1 MATGSVLAYN
11 KTMSQSSDT
20 RKALNQLPV
29 AAHHGAPLRSAR
41 YRPHRQVT
49 KLMSIAERFV
59 TRYSTTMGGVMPGKK
74 TFALALTLA
83 LAVPVSAKL
92 DTDKVYQPVSP
103 TVEQARAN
111 ILIAR
116 QLQFTHFRDL
126 SINDSLS
133 GDVFD
138 AYLDYLDG
146 QRVYLTQKDIDK
158 FSAIRL
164 GLGSALKTGQ
174 LQPGFDIYNL
184 VQQRIIERLEFA
196 LDLIDNGIDKLDFSA
211 DERILLDRSDA
222 DWAADREALDDLWV
236 KRIKN
241 AVLAQRLNDSDD
253 ESIKEALHRRY
264 EGQLKRAYQARS
276 EDAFQA
282 YMNAFAGMWDPH
294 TSYFSPRTSENF
306 NINMS
311 LSLEGIGAVLQS
323 DNEYTKVVRLVPG
336 GPASKQGQLEPA
348 DRIVSV
354 KQDDEEKPVNVIGW
368 RLDEVVDLIRGPR
381 ESTVTLEVIPA
392 DAPDETVTETIAI
405 ERDKVKLEEQSASKE
420 VIEFERGGTTYS
432 IGVINIPTFY
442 ADFKAM
448 QDGDPNYKS
457 TTRDVRK
464 LIDELKADGVDGVVM
479 DLRNNGGGALHEA
492 NDLVGLF
499 IEEGPTVQIRN
510 SNNDVQV
517 LNDEDPS
524 VAYDGPLVV
533 LVNRMSA
540 SASEIFAGAIQ
551 DYGRGLV
558 VGSQTFGKGTVQAV
572 RPLNHGQLKITQSKF
587 YRVSGGSTQHKG
599 VIPDIEIPSRVD
611 KTRIGE
617 DALDHALPWDQIEA
631 VPHAR
636 YFDFSGIID
645 ELRKRHDTRFEEN
658 PEFSL
663 LQQEIEFLKQQR
675 EQEYVSLNL
684 EKRKAYQ
691 SQIEN
696 TRLTI
701 ANARR
706 AIHGEE
712 AFESLDA
719 LDDWQDE
726 QAAEPD
732 RADDE
737 LDFIIREGGNIMADM
752 LELDQR
758 MASIL
763 APKQITAQAGTLSSK
778 SGQ

>member
-1 MATGSVLAYN
+1 MT
-11 KTMSQSSDT
+11 
-20 RKALNQLPV
+20 
-29 AAHHGAPLRSAR
+29 
-41 YRPHRQVT
+41 
-49 KLMSIAERFV
+49 IAEKAV
-59 TRYSTTMGGVMPGKK
+59 TRNHRSSLLKVAGLSAALG
-74 TFALALTLA
+74 LALL
-83 LAVPVSAKL
+83 VPGLSGLHAKIEEPAS
-92 DTDKVYQPVSP
+92 YQPVSP
-103 TVEQARAN
+103 TIDQARAN

-126 SINDSLS
+126 GISDELS

-138 AYLDYLDG
+138 AYLNYLDS
-146 QRVYLTQKDIDK
+146 QRVYLTQQDIDALSQVK
-158 FSAIRL
+158 GR
-164 GLGSALKTGQ
+164 LGSALKTGQ

-184 VQQRIIERLEFA
+184 VQQRMIERLKFA
-196 LDLIDNGIDKLDFSA
+196 KEVISAGVSELDFSTN
-211 DERILLDRSDA
+211 EKIRVDRSEA
-222 DWAADREALDDLWV
+222 PWEANKAALDKLWI

-241 AVLAQRLNDSDD
+241 AVLAQRLNGADD
-253 ESIKEALHRRY
+253 EAIEETLLRRY

-282 YMNAFAGMWDPH
+282 YMNAFTGMWDPH

-336 GPASKQGQLEPA
+336 GPASKQGQLQPA

-354 KQDDEEKPVNVIGW
+354 AQEDEKPVNVIGW

-381 ESTVTLEVIPA
+381 NSVVTLEVIPA
-392 DAPDETVTETIAI
+392 NASDETITRSIAI
-405 ERDKVKLEEQSASKE
+405 NRDEVKLEEQSASKD
-420 VIEFERGGTTYS
+420 IIQLERSGATYN
-432 IGVINIPTFY
+432 IGVITIPTFY
-442 ADFKAM
+442 ADFQAM
-448 QDGDPNYKS
+448 QAGDPNYKS

-464 LIDELKADGVDGVVM
+464 LIDDLKQDGVDGIVM

-499 IEEGPTVQIRN
+499 IDKGPTVQIRN
-510 SNNDVQV
+510 ANNDVQV
-517 LNDEDPS
+517 LDDRDPTVS
-524 VAYDGPLVV
+524 YDGPLVV

-599 VIPDIEIPSRVD
+599 VIPDIEIPSRID
-611 KTRIGE
+611 KSRIGE

-631 VPHAR
+631 VPHTR
-636 YFDFSGIID
+636 YFDFSGVID
-645 ELRKRHDTRFEEN
+645 ELRTRHDDRFNTN

-663 LQQEIEFLKQQR
+663 LQKEIDFLNQQR
-675 EQEYVSLNL
+675 QIDYVSLNL
-684 EKRKAYQ
+684 DERTAHHN
-691 SQIEN
+691 QIES

-706 AIHGEE
+706 ELRGE
-712 AFESLDA
+712 APFETLED
-719 LDDWQDE
+719 LEDWQDA
-726 QAAEPD
+726 QVADPD
-732 RADDE
+732 NGDDE
-737 LDFIIREGGNIMADM
+737 LDFVIREGGHIMADL

-763 APKQITAQAGTLSSK
+763 TPTQFAVKTEVP
-778 SGQ
+778 

>member
-1 MATGSVLAYN
+1 MT
-11 KTMSQSSDT
+11 
-20 RKALNQLPV
+20 
-29 AAHHGAPLRSAR
+29 
-41 YRPHRQVT
+41 
-49 KLMSIAERFV
+49 IAERIMARRSSAGSVRF
-59 TRYSTTMGGVMPGKK
+59 GVCKAM
-74 TFALALTLA
+74 TVALLLSAPLGLHANVETPD
-83 LAVPVSAKL
+83 VYEPVA
-92 DTDKVYQPVSP
+92 P
-103 TVEQARAN
+103 TIDQARAN

-126 SINDSLS
+126 GISDELS

-146 QRVYLTQKDIDK
+146 QRIYLSQDDIAKFDKIRTQ
-158 FSAIRL
+158 
-164 GLGSALKTGQ
+164 LGSALKTGQ

-184 VQQRIIERLEFA
+184 VQQRIIERLQFA
-196 LDLIDNGIDKLDFSA
+196 LETIDKGIDTLDFSA
-211 DERILLDRSDA
+211 NESILVDRSKA
-222 DWAADREALDDLWV
+222 DWESNAKALDDLWV

-241 AVLAQRLNDSDD
+241 AVLAQRLNGAED
-253 ESIKEALHRRY
+253 EAIVETLRRRY

-282 YMNAFAGMWDPH
+282 YMNAFTGMWDPH

-354 KQDDEEKPVNVIGW
+354 SQEDEKPVNVIGW

-381 ESTVTLEVIPA
+381 NSTVTLEVIPA
-392 DAPDETVTETIAI
+392 NASDETITETIAI
-405 ERDKVKLEEQSASKE
+405 KRDEVKLEEQSASKDT
-420 VIEFERGGTTYS
+420 IRLERGGKEYT
-432 IGVINIPTFY
+432 IGVITIPTFY
-442 ADFKAM
+442 ADFQAM
-448 QDGDPNYKS
+448 QAGDPNYKS
-457 TTRDVRK
+457 TTRDVRN
-464 LIDELKADGVDGVVM
+464 LITELEADGVDGLVM

-499 IEEGPTVQIRN
+499 IDKGPTVQIRN
-510 SNNDVQV
+510 ANNDVQV

-533 LVNRMSA
+533 LTNRMSA

-599 VIPDIEIPSRVD
+599 VIPDIEIPSRID

-631 VPHAR
+631 VPHTR

-645 ELRKRHDTRFEEN
+645 ELRKRHEERFSTN

-663 LQQEIEFLKQQR
+663 LQQEIDFLTKQR
-675 EQEYVSLNL
+675 ATDSVSLNL
-684 EKRKAYQ
+684 EERRAEHE
-691 SQIEN
+691 QIER

-706 AIHGEE
+706 ELKGQTP
-712 AFESLDA
+712 FESLED
-719 LDDWQDE
+719 LEDWQDQ
-726 QAAEPD
+726 QAADLNSTDE
-732 RADDE
+732 E
-737 LDFIIREGGNIMADM
+737 LDFVIREGGHIMADM
-752 LELDQR
+752 LDLDNR

-763 APKQITAQAGTLSSK
+763 DPQQFAAQSPAAAVTR
-778 SGQ
+778 

>member
-1 MATGSVLAYN
+1 
-11 KTMSQSSDT
+11 
-20 RKALNQLPV
+20 
-29 AAHHGAPLRSAR
+29 
-41 YRPHRQVT
+41 
-49 KLMSIAERFV
+49 MSIAERFV

-146 QRVYLTQKDIDK
+146 QRVYLTQKDIDTL
-158 FSAIRL
+158 SAIRI

-253 ESIKEALHRRY
+253 ESIKEALQRRY

-420 VIEFERGGTTYS
+420 VIEFERGNTTYS

-464 LIDELKADGVDGVVM
+464 LIDELKADGVNGVVM

-636 YFDFSGIID
+636 YFDFSGVID

-663 LQQEIEFLKQQR
+663 LQKEIEFLKQQR

-684 EKRKAYQ
+684 EKRKEYQ
-691 SQIEN
+691 SQIES

-732 RADDE
+732 SADDE

-763 APKQITAQAGTLSSK
+763 APKQITAQADTLSGK

>member
-1 MATGSVLAYN
+1 MARRSSAGSV
-11 KTMSQSSDT
+11 
-20 RKALNQLPV
+20 RFGVCKAMTVALLLSAPLGLHANVETPDVYEPV
-29 AAHHGAPLRSAR
+29 A
-41 YRPHRQVT
+41 
-49 KLMSIAERFV
+49 
-59 TRYSTTMGGVMPGKK
+59 
-74 TFALALTLA
+74 
-83 LAVPVSAKL
+83 
-92 DTDKVYQPVSP
+92 P
-103 TVEQARAN
+103 TIDQARAN

-126 SINDSLS
+126 GISDELS

-146 QRVYLTQKDIDK
+146 QRIYLSQDDIAKFDKIRTQ
-158 FSAIRL
+158 
-164 GLGSALKTGQ
+164 LGSALKTGQ

-184 VQQRIIERLEFA
+184 VQQRIIERLQFA
-196 LDLIDNGIDKLDFSA
+196 LETIDKGIDTLDFSA
-211 DERILLDRSDA
+211 NESILVDRSKA
-222 DWAADREALDDLWV
+222 DWESNAEALDDLWV

-241 AVLAQRLNDSDD
+241 AVLAQRLNGAED
-253 ESIKEALHRRY
+253 EAIVETLRRRY

-282 YMNAFAGMWDPH
+282 YMNAFTGIWDPH

-354 KQDDEEKPVNVIGW
+354 SQEDEKPVNVIGW

-381 ESTVTLEVIPA
+381 NSTVTLEVIPA
-392 DAPDETVTETIAI
+392 NASDETITETIAI
-405 ERDKVKLEEQSASKE
+405 KRDEVKLEEQSASKDT
-420 VIEFERGGTTYS
+420 IRLERGGKEYT
-432 IGVINIPTFY
+432 IGVITIPTFY
-442 ADFKAM
+442 ADFQAM
-448 QDGDPNYKS
+448 QAGDPNYKS
-457 TTRDVRK
+457 TTRDVRN
-464 LIDELKADGVDGVVM
+464 LITELEADGVDGLVM

-499 IEEGPTVQIRN
+499 IDKGPTVQIRN
-510 SNNDVQV
+510 ANNDVQV

-524 VAYDGPLVV
+524 VAYNGPLVV
-533 LVNRMSA
+533 LTNRMSA

-599 VIPDIEIPSRVD
+599 VIPDIEIPSRID

-631 VPHAR
+631 VPHTR

-645 ELRKRHDTRFEEN
+645 ELRKRHEERFSTN

-663 LQQEIEFLKQQR
+663 LQQEIDFLTKQR
-675 EQEYVSLNL
+675 ATDSVSLNL
-684 EKRKAYQ
+684 EERRAEHE
-691 SQIEN
+691 QIER

-706 AIHGEE
+706 ELKGQTP
-712 AFESLDA
+712 FESLED
-719 LDDWQDE
+719 LEDWQDQ
-726 QAAEPD
+726 QAADLNSTDE
-732 RADDE
+732 E
-737 LDFIIREGGNIMADM
+737 LDFVIREGGHIMADM
-752 LELDQR
+752 LDLDNR

-763 APKQITAQAGTLSSK
+763 DPQQFAAQSPAAAVTR
-778 SGQ
+778 

>member
-1 MATGSVLAYN
+1 MARRSSAGSV
-11 KTMSQSSDT
+11 
-20 RKALNQLPV
+20 RFGVCKAMTVALLLSAPLGLHANVETPDVYEPV
-29 AAHHGAPLRSAR
+29 A
-41 YRPHRQVT
+41 
-49 KLMSIAERFV
+49 
-59 TRYSTTMGGVMPGKK
+59 
-74 TFALALTLA
+74 
-83 LAVPVSAKL
+83 
-92 DTDKVYQPVSP
+92 P
-103 TVEQARAN
+103 TIDQARAN

-126 SINDSLS
+126 GISDELS

-146 QRVYLTQKDIDK
+146 QRIYLSQDDIAKFDKIRTQ
-158 FSAIRL
+158 
-164 GLGSALKTGQ
+164 LGSALKTGQ

-184 VQQRIIERLEFA
+184 VQQRIIERLQFA
-196 LDLIDNGIDKLDFSA
+196 LETIDKGIDTLDFSA
-211 DERILLDRSDA
+211 NESILVDRSKA
-222 DWAADREALDDLWV
+222 DWESNAEALDDLWV

-241 AVLAQRLNDSDD
+241 AVLAQRLNGAED
-253 ESIKEALHRRY
+253 EAIVETLRRRY

-282 YMNAFAGMWDPH
+282 YMNAFTGMWDPH

-354 KQDDEEKPVNVIGW
+354 AQEDEKPVNVIGW

-381 ESTVTLEVIPA
+381 NSTVTLEVIPA
-392 DAPDETVTETIAI
+392 NASDETITETIAI
-405 ERDKVKLEEQSASKE
+405 KRDEVKLEEQSASKDT
-420 VIEFERGGTTYS
+420 IRLERGGKEYT
-432 IGVINIPTFY
+432 IGVITIPTFY
-442 ADFKAM
+442 ADFQAM
-448 QDGDPNYKS
+448 QAGDPNYKS
-457 TTRDVRK
+457 TTRDVRN
-464 LIDELKADGVDGVVM
+464 LIAELEADGVDGLVM

-499 IEEGPTVQIRN
+499 IDKGPTVQIRN
-510 SNNDVQV
+510 ANNDVQV

-524 VAYDGPLVV
+524 VAYNGPLVV
-533 LVNRMSA
+533 LTNRMSA

-599 VIPDIEIPSRVD
+599 VIPDIEIPSRID

-631 VPHAR
+631 VPHTR

-645 ELRKRHDTRFEEN
+645 ELRKRHEERFSTN

-663 LQQEIEFLKQQR
+663 LKQEIDFLTKQR
-675 EQEYVSLNL
+675 ATDSVSLNL
-684 EKRKAYQ
+684 EERRAEHE
-691 SQIEN
+691 QIER

-706 AIHGEE
+706 ELKGQTP
-712 AFESLDA
+712 FESLED
-719 LDDWQDE
+719 LEDWQDQ
-726 QAAEPD
+726 QAADLNSTDE
-732 RADDE
+732 E
-737 LDFIIREGGNIMADM
+737 LDFVIREGGHIIADM
-752 LELDQR
+752 LDLDNR

-763 APKQITAQAGTLSSK
+763 DPQQFAAQSPACLLYTSDAADE
-778 SGQ
+778 

>member
-1 MATGSVLAYN
+1 
-11 KTMSQSSDT
+11 
-20 RKALNQLPV
+20 
-29 AAHHGAPLRSAR
+29 
-41 YRPHRQVT
+41 
-49 KLMSIAERFV
+49 MSIAERFV

-158 FSAIRL
+158 LSAIRL

-253 ESIKEALHRRY
+253 ESIKEALQRRY

-420 VIEFERGGTTYS
+420 VIEFERGNTTYS

-663 LQQEIEFLKQQR
+663 LQKEIEFLKQQR

-706 AIHGEE
+706 DIRGEE

-732 RADDE
+732 SADDE

-758 MASIL
+758 TASIL
-763 APKQITAQAGTLSSK
+763 TPKQITAQADTLSGK

>member
-1 MATGSVLAYN
+1 MTIAK
-11 KTMSQSSDT
+11 KTSAHRAPFKAGRMGVC
-20 RKALNQLPV
+20 KALTVALLLAAPFGIQAKTTEPDVYTPV
-29 AAHHGAPLRSAR
+29 A
-41 YRPHRQVT
+41 
-49 KLMSIAERFV
+49 
-59 TRYSTTMGGVMPGKK
+59 
-74 TFALALTLA
+74 
-83 LAVPVSAKL
+83 
-92 DTDKVYQPVSP
+92 P
-103 TVEQARAN
+103 TIDQARAN

-126 SINDSLS
+126 GISDKLS

-138 AYLDYLDG
+138 AYLNYLDG
-146 QRVYLTQKDIDK
+146 QRVYLTGSDIQALDRVR
-158 FSAIRL
+158 SR
-164 GLGSALKTGQ
+164 LGSALKTGQ

-184 VQQRIIERLEFA
+184 VQKRTIERLQFA
-196 LDLIDNGIDKLDFSA
+196 LKTLDDGVGNLDFSA
-211 DERILLDRSDA
+211 NESILLDRSEAEWEPD
-222 DWAADREALDDLWV
+222 EKALDELWV

-241 AVLAQRLNDSDD
+241 AVLAQRLNGAED
-253 ESIKEALHRRY
+253 ETITDTLTRRY
-264 EGQLKRAYQARS
+264 EGQLKRTYQARS

-282 YMNAFAGMWDPH
+282 YMNAFTGMWDPH

-311 LSLEGIGAVLQS
+311 LSLEGIGAVLQA

-336 GPASKQGQLEPA
+336 GPASKQGQLQPA

-354 KQDDEEKPVNVIGW
+354 AQEGEKPVNVIGW

-381 ESTVTLEVIPA
+381 NSVVALEVVPA
-392 DAPDETVTETIAI
+392 SATDETLTKSISI
-405 ERDKVKLEEQSASKE
+405 SRDEVKLEEQSASKDI
-420 VIEFERGGTTYS
+420 IELERNGKKYTA
-432 IGVINIPTFY
+432 GVITIPTFY
-442 ADFKAM
+442 ADFRAM
-448 QDGDPNYKS
+448 QAGDPNYKS

-464 LIDELKADGVDGVVM
+464 LITELQDDGVNGLVM

-499 IEEGPTVQIRN
+499 IDTGPTVQIRN
-510 SNNDVQV
+510 SSNEVQV
-517 LNDEDPS
+517 LSDDDAS

-533 LVNRMSA
+533 LTNRMSA

-599 VIPDIEIPSRVD
+599 VIPDIEIPSRID

-617 DALDHALPWDQIEA
+617 DALDHALPWDQIDA

-645 ELRKRHDTRFEEN
+645 ELRKRHEDRFASS

-663 LQQEIEFLKQQR
+663 LQQEIDFLKEQR
-675 EQEYVSLNL
+675 QRDTVSLNL
-684 EKRKAYQ
+684 GERTTQ
-691 SQIEN
+691 QEQIDR

-701 ANARR
+701 ANTRR
-706 AIHGEE
+706 ELRSEE
-712 AFESLDA
+712 PFKSLEE
-719 LDDWQDE
+719 LEDWQDL
-726 QAAEPD
+726 QAADLNSTDE
-732 RADDE
+732 E
-737 LDFIIREGGNIMADM
+737 LDFVIREGGHIMADM
-752 LELDQR
+752 LELDNR

-763 APKQITAQAGTLSSK
+763 TPQQFSAQAEAR
-778 SGQ
+778 

>member
-1 MATGSVLAYN
+1 MT
-11 KTMSQSSDT
+11 
-20 RKALNQLPV
+20 
-29 AAHHGAPLRSAR
+29 
-41 YRPHRQVT
+41 
-49 KLMSIAERFV
+49 IAERFV
-59 TRYSTTMGGVMPGKK
+59 AKHTPARPTRTRLCK
-74 TFALALTLA
+74 ALTMA
-83 LAVPVSAKL
+83 LLVAVPWGLQAKVDESL
-92 DTDKVYQPVSP
+92 TYEPVAP
-103 TVEQARAN
+103 TIDQARAN

-126 SINDSLS
+126 GISDELS

-138 AYLDYLDG
+138 AYLEYLDG
-146 QRVYLTQKDIDK
+146 QRIYLTQQDLNKINRIK
-158 FSAIRL
+158 SQL
-164 GLGSALKTGQ
+164 GAALKTGQ

-184 VQQRIIERLEFA
+184 VQQRVIERLQFA
-196 LDLIDNGIDKLDFSA
+196 LDLINDGVSELDFSV
-211 DERILLDRSDA
+211 DESILLDRAEAEWEA
-222 DWAADREALDDLWV
+222 DTKALDALWV

-241 AVLAQRLNDSDD
+241 AVLAQRLNGTDD
-253 ESIKEALHRRY
+253 ETIEENLRRRY

-282 YMNAFAGMWDPH
+282 YMNAFTGMWDPH

-336 GPASKQGQLEPA
+336 GPASKQGQLQPA

-354 KQDDEEKPVNVIGW
+354 AQDDKKPVNVIGW

-381 ESTVTLEVIPA
+381 NSVVSLEVIPA
-392 DAPDETVTETIAI
+392 NASDETITKTIAI
-405 ERDKVKLEEQSASKE
+405 KRDEVKLEEQSASKD
-420 VIEFERGGTTYS
+420 VIELKRGGEDYTV
-432 IGVINIPTFY
+432 GVITIPTFY
-442 ADFKAM
+442 ADFQAM
-448 QDGDPNYKS
+448 QAGDPNYKS
-457 TTRDVRK
+457 TTRDVRN
-464 LIDELKADGVDGVVM
+464 LITELEREDGVDGLVI

-499 IEEGPTVQIRN
+499 IDKGPTVQIRN
-510 SNNDVQV
+510 ANNDVQV

-524 VAYDGPLVV
+524 VSYDGPLVV
-533 LVNRMSA
+533 LTNRMSA

-599 VIPDIEIPSRVD
+599 VIPDIEIPSRID
-611 KTRIGE
+611 NDRIGE

-631 VPHAR
+631 VPHNR

-645 ELRKRHDTRFEEN
+645 ELRDRHEARFSDS

-663 LQQEIEFLKQQR
+663 LQQEINFLKEQR
-675 EQEYVSLNL
+675 NLDSVSLNFDT
-684 EKRKAYQ
+684 RKNQ
-691 SQIEN
+691 HDQIER
-696 TRLTI
+696 TRLNI

-706 AIHGEE
+706 ELRGEE
-712 AFESLDA
+712 PFATLEDLE
-719 LDDWQDE
+719 DWQDQ
-726 QAAEPD
+726 QAAELD
-732 RADDE
+732 NTNDE
-737 LDFIIREGGNIMADM
+737 LDFVIREGGHIMADM
-752 LELDQR
+752 LELDRQ

-763 APKQITAQAGTLSSK
+763 TPRQIAAQAPA
-778 SGQ
+778 Q

>member
-1 MATGSVLAYN
+1 MARRSSAGSV
-11 KTMSQSSDT
+11 
-20 RKALNQLPV
+20 RFGVCKAMTVALLLSAPLGLHANVETPDVYEPV
-29 AAHHGAPLRSAR
+29 A
-41 YRPHRQVT
+41 
-49 KLMSIAERFV
+49 
-59 TRYSTTMGGVMPGKK
+59 
-74 TFALALTLA
+74 
-83 LAVPVSAKL
+83 
-92 DTDKVYQPVSP
+92 P
-103 TVEQARAN
+103 TIDQARAN

-126 SINDSLS
+126 GISDELS

-146 QRVYLTQKDIDK
+146 QRIYLSQDDIAKFDKIRTQ
-158 FSAIRL
+158 
-164 GLGSALKTGQ
+164 LGSALKTGQ

-184 VQQRIIERLEFA
+184 VQQRIIERLQFA
-196 LDLIDNGIDKLDFSA
+196 LETIDKGIDTLDFSA
-211 DERILLDRSDA
+211 NESILVDRSKA
-222 DWAADREALDDLWV
+222 DWESNAEALDDLWV
-236 KRIKN
+236 KRIRN
-241 AVLAQRLNDSDD
+241 AVLAQRLNGAED
-253 ESIKEALHRRY
+253 EAIVETLRRRY

-282 YMNAFAGMWDPH
+282 YMNAFTGMWDPH

-354 KQDDEEKPVNVIGW
+354 AQEDEKPVNVIGW

-381 ESTVTLEVIPA
+381 NSTVTLEVIPA
-392 DAPDETVTETIAI
+392 NASDETITETIAI
-405 ERDKVKLEEQSASKE
+405 KRDEVKLEEQSASKDT
-420 VIEFERGGTTYS
+420 IRLERGGKEYT
-432 IGVINIPTFY
+432 IGVITIPTFY
-442 ADFKAM
+442 ADFQAM
-448 QDGDPNYKS
+448 QAGDPNYKS
-457 TTRDVRK
+457 TTRDVRN
-464 LIDELKADGVDGVVM
+464 LIAELEADGVDGLVM

-499 IEEGPTVQIRN
+499 IDKGPTVQIRN
-510 SNNDVQV
+510 ANNDVQV

-524 VAYDGPLVV
+524 VAYNGPLVV
-533 LVNRMSA
+533 LTNRMSA

-599 VIPDIEIPSRVD
+599 VIPDIEIPSRID

-631 VPHAR
+631 VPHTR

-645 ELRKRHDTRFEEN
+645 ELRKRHEERFSTN

-663 LQQEIEFLKQQR
+663 LQQEIDFLTKQR
-675 EQEYVSLNL
+675 ATDSVSLNL
-684 EKRKAYQ
+684 EERRAEHE
-691 SQIEN
+691 QIER

-706 AIHGEE
+706 ELKGQTP
-712 AFESLDA
+712 FESLED
-719 LDDWQDE
+719 LEDWQDQ
-726 QAAEPD
+726 QAADLNSTDE
-732 RADDE
+732 E
-737 LDFIIREGGNIMADM
+737 LDFVIREGGHIMADM
-752 LELDQR
+752 LDLDNR

-763 APKQITAQAGTLSSK
+763 DPQQFAAQSPAAAVTR
-778 SGQ
+778 

>member
-1 MATGSVLAYN
+1 MAIAE
-11 KTMSQSSDT
+11 
-20 RKALNQLPV
+20 
-29 AAHHGAPLRSAR
+29 
-41 YRPHRQVT
+41 
-49 KLMSIAERFV
+49 KLMQRHTKPSRASRV
-59 TRYSTTMGGVMPGKK
+59 GACT
-74 TFALALTLA
+74 ALTLSLLMSGMSVA
-83 LAVPVSAKL
+83 QAKID
-92 DTDKVYQPVSP
+92 DTAVYQPVAP
-103 TVEQARAN
+103 TIDQARAN

-116 QLQFTHFRDL
+116 QLQFTHFRNLGISDE
-126 SINDSLS
+126 LS

-138 AYLDYLDG
+138 AYLKYLDG
-146 QRVYLTQKDIDK
+146 QRIYLSQQDIDLLAK
-158 FSAIRL
+158 AKSR
-164 GLGSALKTGQ
+164 LGSALKTGQ
-174 LQPGFDIYNL
+174 LQPGFEIYNL
-184 VQQRIIERLEFA
+184 VQQRIIERLQFA
-196 LDLIDNGIDKLDFSA
+196 LNVIDNGLDELDFNT
-211 DERILLDRSDA
+211 DERIRVDRSKA
-222 DWAADREALDDLWV
+222 DWEPDQEALDALWI

-241 AVLAQRLNDSDD
+241 AVLAQRLNGTEDD
-253 ESIKEALHRRY
+253 TIKDNLRRRY

-336 GPASKQGQLEPA
+336 GPAAKQGQLQTA
-348 DRIVSV
+348 DRIISV
-354 KQDDEEKPVNVIGW
+354 AQEGEKPVNVIGW

-381 ESTVTLEVIPA
+381 NSTVTLEVIPA
-392 DAPDETVTETIAI
+392 NAADESVTRTIAI
-405 ERDKVKLEEQSASKE
+405 SRDEVKLEEQSASKDI
-420 VIEFERGGTTYS
+420 IELDRSGETYRV
-432 IGVINIPTFY
+432 GVITIPTFY
-442 ADFKAM
+442 ADFQAM
-448 QDGDPNYKS
+448 QAGDPNYKS
-457 TTRDVRK
+457 TTRDVRR
-464 LIDELKADGVDGVVM
+464 LLDDLKEQGVDGVVM

-499 IEEGPTVQIRN
+499 IDKGPTVQIRN
-510 SNNDVQV
+510 ANNDVQI

-611 KTRIGE
+611 TSRIGE

-631 VPHAR
+631 VPHTR
-636 YFDFSGIID
+636 YFDFSGVID
-645 ELRKRHDTRFEEN
+645 ELRRRHEARFSAS

-663 LQQEIEFLKQQR
+663 LEQEIEFLTKQR
-675 EQEYVSLNL
+675 EMTYVSLNMD
-684 EKRKAYQ
+684 ERKAHHE
-691 SQIEN
+691 QIER

-706 AIHGEE
+706 ELRGEE
-712 AFESLDA
+712 PFKTLDE
-719 LDDWQDE
+719 LEQWQDE
-726 QAAEPD
+726 QAADLDSTDE
-732 RADDE
+732 E
-737 LDFIIREGGNIMADM
+737 LDFVIREGGHIMADL

-758 MASIL
+758 TASIL
-763 APKQITAQAGTLSSK
+763 KPTQFAAKAEAR
-778 SGQ
+778 

>member
-1 MATGSVLAYN
+1 MARRSSAGSV
-11 KTMSQSSDT
+11 
-20 RKALNQLPV
+20 RFGVCKAMTVALLLSAPLGLHANVETPDVYEPV
-29 AAHHGAPLRSAR
+29 A
-41 YRPHRQVT
+41 
-49 KLMSIAERFV
+49 
-59 TRYSTTMGGVMPGKK
+59 
-74 TFALALTLA
+74 
-83 LAVPVSAKL
+83 
-92 DTDKVYQPVSP
+92 P
-103 TVEQARAN
+103 TIDQARAN

-126 SINDSLS
+126 GISDELS

-146 QRVYLTQKDIDK
+146 QRIYLSQDDIAKFDKIRTQ
-158 FSAIRL
+158 
-164 GLGSALKTGQ
+164 LGSALKTGQ

-184 VQQRIIERLEFA
+184 VQQRIIERLQFA
-196 LDLIDNGIDKLDFSA
+196 LETIDKGIDTLDFSA
-211 DERILLDRSDA
+211 NESILVDRSKA
-222 DWAADREALDDLWV
+222 DWESNAEALDDLWV

-241 AVLAQRLNDSDD
+241 AVLAQRLNGAED
-253 ESIKEALHRRY
+253 EAIVETLRRRY

-282 YMNAFAGMWDPH
+282 YMNAFTGMWDPH

-354 KQDDEEKPVNVIGW
+354 AQEDEKPVNVIGW

-381 ESTVTLEVIPA
+381 NSTVTLEVIPA
-392 DAPDETVTETIAI
+392 NASDETITETIAI
-405 ERDKVKLEEQSASKE
+405 KRDEVKLEEQSASKDT
-420 VIEFERGGTTYS
+420 IRLERGGKEYT
-432 IGVINIPTFY
+432 IGVITIPTFY
-442 ADFKAM
+442 ADFQAM
-448 QDGDPNYKS
+448 QAGDPNYKS
-457 TTRDVRK
+457 TTRDVRN
-464 LIDELKADGVDGVVM
+464 LIAELEADGVDGLVM

-499 IEEGPTVQIRN
+499 IDKGPTVQIRN
-510 SNNDVQV
+510 ANNDVQV

-524 VAYDGPLVV
+524 VTYDGPLVV
-533 LVNRMSA
+533 LTNRMSA

-599 VIPDIEIPSRVD
+599 VIPDIEIPSRID

-631 VPHAR
+631 VPHTR

-645 ELRKRHDTRFEEN
+645 ELRKRHEERFSTN

-663 LQQEIEFLKQQR
+663 LQQEIDFLTKQR
-675 EQEYVSLNL
+675 ATDSVSLNL
-684 EKRKAYQ
+684 EERRAEHE
-691 SQIEN
+691 QIER

-706 AIHGEE
+706 ELKGQTP
-712 AFESLDA
+712 FESLED
-719 LDDWQDE
+719 LEDWQDQ
-726 QAAEPD
+726 QAADLNSTDE
-732 RADDE
+732 E
-737 LDFIIREGGNIMADM
+737 LDFVIREGGHIMADM
-752 LELDQR
+752 LDLDNR

-763 APKQITAQAGTLSSK
+763 DPQQFAAQSPAAAVTR
-778 SGQ
+778 

>member
-1 MATGSVLAYN
+1 MT
-11 KTMSQSSDT
+11 
-20 RKALNQLPV
+20 
-29 AAHHGAPLRSAR
+29 
-41 YRPHRQVT
+41 
-49 KLMSIAERFV
+49 IAERIMARRSPAQNIRTGVCKAV
-59 TRYSTTMGGVMPGKK
+59 TVALLLSTPLGLQAKVDSPSIYE
-74 TFALALTLA
+74 
-83 LAVPVSAKL
+83 PVA
-92 DTDKVYQPVSP
+92 P
-103 TVEQARAN
+103 TIEQARAN

-116 QLQFTHFRDL
+116 QLQFTHFRNLGISDK
-126 SINDSLS
+126 LS

-138 AYLDYLDG
+138 AYLAYLDG
-146 QRVYLTQKDIDK
+146 QRIYLTKGDIQKFDRIK
-158 FSAIRL
+158 
-164 GLGSALKTGQ
+164 GQLGSALKTGQ

-184 VQQRIIERLEFA
+184 VQQRIIERLQFA
-196 LDLIDNGIDKLDFSA
+196 ISVIDNGINNLDFSEN
-211 DERILLDRSDA
+211 ERILVDRSETDWVPDA
-222 DWAADREALDDLWV
+222 RALDELWR

-241 AVLAQRLNDSDD
+241 AVLAQRLSGTEDD
-253 ESIKEALHRRY
+253 AIKETLLRRY

-282 YMNAFAGMWDPH
+282 YMNAFTGMWDPH

-336 GPASKQGQLEPA
+336 GPASKQGQLQPA
-348 DRIVSV
+348 DRIVAVS
-354 KQDDEEKPVNVIGW
+354 QEDEKPVNVIGW

-381 ESTVTLEVIPA
+381 NSTVTLEVIPA
-392 DAPDETVTETIAI
+392 TASDETMTKTIAI
-405 ERDKVKLEEQSASKE
+405 KRDEVKLEEQSASKDTLQL
-420 VIEFERGGTTYS
+420 ERGGKEYT
-432 IGVINIPTFY
+432 IGVVTIPTFY
-442 ADFKAM
+442 ADFQAM
-448 QDGDPNYKS
+448 QAGDPNYKS

-464 LIDELKADGVDGVVM
+464 LIAELQAESVDGLVI

-499 IEEGPTVQIRN
+499 IDKGPTVQIRN
-510 SNNDVQV
+510 ANNDVQV
-517 LNDEDPS
+517 LNDDDPS

-533 LVNRMSA
+533 LTNRMSA

-599 VIPDIEIPSRVD
+599 VIPDIEIPSRID

-631 VPHAR
+631 VPHTR
-636 YFDFSGIID
+636 YYDFSGIID
-645 ELRKRHDTRFEEN
+645 ELRKRHEERFSTS

-663 LQQEIEFLKQQR
+663 LQQEIDFLAEQR
-675 EQEYVSLNL
+675 ATDSVSLNQ
-684 EKRKAYQ
+684 EERREQHKQVER
-691 SQIEN
+691 
-696 TRLTI
+696 TRLAI

-706 AIHGEE
+706 ELKGEQP
-712 AFESLDA
+712 FDSLDD
-719 LDDWQDE
+719 LEDWQDQ
-726 QAAEPD
+726 QAADLNSTDE
-732 RADDE
+732 E
-737 LDFIIREGGNIMADM
+737 LDFVIREGGHIMADM
-752 LELDQR
+752 LDLDSR

-763 APKQITAQAGTLSSK
+763 TPQQFAAQAPAR
-778 SGQ
+778 

>member
-1 MATGSVLAYN
+1 MARRSSAGSV
-11 KTMSQSSDT
+11 
-20 RKALNQLPV
+20 RFGVCKAMTVALLLSAPLGLHANVETPDVYEPV
-29 AAHHGAPLRSAR
+29 A
-41 YRPHRQVT
+41 
-49 KLMSIAERFV
+49 
-59 TRYSTTMGGVMPGKK
+59 
-74 TFALALTLA
+74 
-83 LAVPVSAKL
+83 
-92 DTDKVYQPVSP
+92 P
-103 TVEQARAN
+103 TIDQARAN

-126 SINDSLS
+126 GISDELS

-146 QRVYLTQKDIDK
+146 QRIYLSQDDIAKFDKIRTQ
-158 FSAIRL
+158 
-164 GLGSALKTGQ
+164 LGSALKTGQ

-184 VQQRIIERLEFA
+184 VQQRIIERLQFA
-196 LDLIDNGIDKLDFSA
+196 LETIDKGIDTLDFSA
-211 DERILLDRSDA
+211 NESILVDRSKA
-222 DWAADREALDDLWV
+222 DWESNAEALDDLWV

-241 AVLAQRLNDSDD
+241 AVLAQRLNGAED
-253 ESIKEALHRRY
+253 EAIVETLRRRY

-282 YMNAFAGMWDPH
+282 YMNAFTGMWDPH

-354 KQDDEEKPVNVIGW
+354 AQEDEKPVNVIGW

-381 ESTVTLEVIPA
+381 NSTVTLEVIPA
-392 DAPDETVTETIAI
+392 NASDETITETIAI
-405 ERDKVKLEEQSASKE
+405 KRDEVKLEEQSASKDT
-420 VIEFERGGTTYS
+420 IRLERGGKEYT
-432 IGVINIPTFY
+432 IGVITIPTFY
-442 ADFKAM
+442 ADFQAM
-448 QDGDPNYKS
+448 QAGDPNYKS
-457 TTRDVRK
+457 TTRDVRN
-464 LIDELKADGVDGVVM
+464 LIAELEADGVDGLVM

-499 IEEGPTVQIRN
+499 IDKGPTVQIRN
-510 SNNDVQV
+510 ANNDVQV

-524 VAYDGPLVV
+524 VAYNGPLVV
-533 LVNRMSA
+533 LTNRMSA

-599 VIPDIEIPSRVD
+599 VIPDIEIPSRID

-631 VPHAR
+631 VPHTR

-645 ELRKRHDTRFEEN
+645 ELRKRHEERFSTN

-663 LQQEIEFLKQQR
+663 LQQEIDFLTKQR
-675 EQEYVSLNL
+675 ATDSVSLNL
-684 EKRKAYQ
+684 EERRAEHE
-691 SQIEN
+691 QIER

-706 AIHGEE
+706 ELKGQTP
-712 AFESLDA
+712 FESLED
-719 LDDWQDE
+719 LEDWQDQ
-726 QAAEPD
+726 QAADLNSTDE
-732 RADDE
+732 E
-737 LDFIIREGGNIMADM
+737 LDFVIREGGHIMADM
-752 LELDQR
+752 LDLDNR

-763 APKQITAQAGTLSSK
+763 DPQQFAAQSPAAAVTR
-778 SGQ
+778 

>member
-1 MATGSVLAYN
+1 
-11 KTMSQSSDT
+11 
-20 RKALNQLPV
+20 
-29 AAHHGAPLRSAR
+29 
-41 YRPHRQVT
+41 
-49 KLMSIAERFV
+49 MSIAERFIN
-59 TRYSTTMGGVMPGKK
+59 RYSNPGKGGK
-74 TFALALTLA
+74 SGKQAAALTLMLALTL
-83 LAVPVSAKL
+83 PVSAKV
-92 DTDKVYQPVSP
+92 DTNKAYQPVAP

-116 QLQFTHFRDL
+116 QLQFTHFRDM

-146 QRVYLTQKDIDK
+146 QRIYLTKKDVEK
-158 FSAIRL
+158 LSAVRT

-184 VQQRIIERLEFA
+184 VQQRIIQRLEFA
-196 LDLIDNGIDKLDFSA
+196 LGLIDEGIDKFSFEA
-211 DERILLDRSDA
+211 DESILLDRSDA
-222 DWAADREALDDLWV
+222 EWAADREALDALWV
-236 KRIKN
+236 KRLKN
-241 AVLAQRLNDSDD
+241 AVLAQRLNGTED
-253 ESIKEALHRRY
+253 EAIEDALRRRY
-264 EGQLKRAYQARS
+264 EGQLQRAYQARS

-336 GPASKQGQLEPA
+336 GPASKQGQLGPA

-354 KQDDEEKPVNVIGW
+354 KQGDEDKAVNVIGW

-381 ESTVTLEVIPA
+381 ESIVTLEVIPA
-392 DAPDETVTETIAI
+392 DAADETVTETIAI
-405 ERDKVKLEEQSASKE
+405 KRDKVKLEEQSASKE
-420 VIEFERGGTTYS
+420 VIEFERGDQTFQ
-432 IGVINIPTFY
+432 IGVIHIPTFY

-448 QDGDPNYKS
+448 QEGDPNYKS

-464 LIDELKADGVDGVVM
+464 LIDELNEQGVDGVVM

-499 IEEGPTVQIRN
+499 IEKGPTVQIRN

-636 YFDFSGIID
+636 YFDFSSVID
-645 ELRKRHDTRFEEN
+645 ELRARHNDRFDEH
-658 PEFSL
+658 PEFRL
-663 LQQEIEFLKQQR
+663 LQKEIEFLKQQR
-675 EQEYVSLNL
+675 EQTSVSLNL
-684 EKRKAYQ
+684 DNRKEHQ
-691 SQIEN
+691 SQIER
-696 TRLTI
+696 TRLSI

-706 AIHGEE
+706 EIHGNEPFDNLEE
-712 AFESLDA
+712 LDK
-719 LDDWQDE
+719 WQDE
-726 QAAEPD
+726 QAADLDNSE
-732 RADDE
+732 E
-737 LDFIIREGGNIMADM
+737 EMDFIIREGGNIMADM
-752 LELDQR
+752 LELDRR

-763 APKQITAQAGTLSSK
+763 ELKQITAQAQTR
-778 SGQ
+778 

>member
-1 MATGSVLAYN
+1 MT
-11 KTMSQSSDT
+11 
-20 RKALNQLPV
+20 
-29 AAHHGAPLRSAR
+29 
-41 YRPHRQVT
+41 
-49 KLMSIAERFV
+49 IAERFV
-59 TRYSTTMGGVMPGKK
+59 AKHTPARPTRTRLCK
-74 TFALALTLA
+74 ALTMA
-83 LAVPVSAKL
+83 LLVAVPWGLQAKVDESL
-92 DTDKVYQPVSP
+92 TYEPVAP
-103 TVEQARAN
+103 TIDQARAN

-126 SINDSLS
+126 GISDELS

-138 AYLDYLDG
+138 AYLEYLDG
-146 QRVYLTQKDIDK
+146 QRIYLTQQDLNKINRIK
-158 FSAIRL
+158 SQL
-164 GLGSALKTGQ
+164 GAALKTGQ

-184 VQQRIIERLEFA
+184 VQQRVIERLQFA
-196 LDLIDNGIDKLDFSA
+196 LDLINDGVSELDFSV
-211 DERILLDRSDA
+211 DESILLDRAEAEWEA
-222 DWAADREALDDLWV
+222 DTKALDALWV

-241 AVLAQRLNDSDD
+241 AVLAQRLNGTDD
-253 ESIKEALHRRY
+253 ETIEENLRRRY

-282 YMNAFAGMWDPH
+282 YMNAFTGMWDPH

-336 GPASKQGQLEPA
+336 GPASKQGQLQPA

-354 KQDDEEKPVNVIGW
+354 AQDDKKPVNVIGW

-381 ESTVTLEVIPA
+381 NSVVSLEVIPA
-392 DAPDETVTETIAI
+392 NASDETITKTIAI
-405 ERDKVKLEEQSASKE
+405 KRDEVKLEEQSASKD
-420 VIEFERGGTTYS
+420 VIELKRGGEDYTV
-432 IGVINIPTFY
+432 GVITIPTFY
-442 ADFKAM
+442 ADFQAM
-448 QDGDPNYKS
+448 QAGDPNYKS
-457 TTRDVRK
+457 TTRDVRN
-464 LIDELKADGVDGVVM
+464 LITELEQEDGVDGLVI

-499 IEEGPTVQIRN
+499 IDKGPTVQIRN
-510 SNNDVQV
+510 ANNDVQV

-524 VAYDGPLVV
+524 VSYDGPLVV
-533 LVNRMSA
+533 LTNRMSA

-599 VIPDIEIPSRVD
+599 VIPDIEIPSRID
-611 KTRIGE
+611 NDRIGE

-631 VPHAR
+631 VPHNR

-645 ELRKRHDTRFEEN
+645 ELRDRHEARFSDS

-663 LQQEIEFLKQQR
+663 LQQEINFLKEQR
-675 EQEYVSLNL
+675 NLDSVSLNFDT
-684 EKRKAYQ
+684 RKNQ
-691 SQIEN
+691 HDQIER
-696 TRLTI
+696 TRLNI

-706 AIHGEE
+706 ELRGEE
-712 AFESLDA
+712 PFATLEDLE
-719 LDDWQDE
+719 DWQDQ
-726 QAAEPD
+726 QAAELD
-732 RADDE
+732 NTNDE
-737 LDFIIREGGNIMADM
+737 LDFVIREGGHIMADM
-752 LELDQR
+752 LELDRQ

-763 APKQITAQAGTLSSK
+763 TPRQIAAQAPA
-778 SGQ
+778 Q

>member
-1 MATGSVLAYN
+1 MARRSSAGSV
-11 KTMSQSSDT
+11 
-20 RKALNQLPV
+20 RFGVCKAMTVALLLSAPLGLHANVETPDVYEPV
-29 AAHHGAPLRSAR
+29 A
-41 YRPHRQVT
+41 
-49 KLMSIAERFV
+49 
-59 TRYSTTMGGVMPGKK
+59 
-74 TFALALTLA
+74 
-83 LAVPVSAKL
+83 
-92 DTDKVYQPVSP
+92 P
-103 TVEQARAN
+103 TIDQARAN

-126 SINDSLS
+126 GISDELS

-146 QRVYLTQKDIDK
+146 QRIYLSQDDIAKFDKIRTQ
-158 FSAIRL
+158 
-164 GLGSALKTGQ
+164 LGSALKTGQ

-184 VQQRIIERLEFA
+184 VQQRIIERLQFA
-196 LDLIDNGIDKLDFSA
+196 LETIDKGIDTLDFSA
-211 DERILLDRSDA
+211 NESILVDRSKA
-222 DWAADREALDDLWV
+222 DWESNAKALDDLWV

-241 AVLAQRLNDSDD
+241 AVLAQRLNGAED
-253 ESIKEALHRRY
+253 EAIVETLRRRY

-282 YMNAFAGMWDPH
+282 YMNAFTGIWDPH

-354 KQDDEEKPVNVIGW
+354 SQEDEKPVNVIGW

-381 ESTVTLEVIPA
+381 NSTVTLEVIPA
-392 DAPDETVTETIAI
+392 NASDETITETIAI
-405 ERDKVKLEEQSASKE
+405 KRDEVKLEEQSASKDT
-420 VIEFERGGTTYS
+420 IRLERGGKEYT
-432 IGVINIPTFY
+432 IGVITIPTFY
-442 ADFKAM
+442 ADFQAM
-448 QDGDPNYKS
+448 QAGDPNYKS
-457 TTRDVRK
+457 TTRDVRN
-464 LIDELKADGVDGVVM
+464 LIAELEADGVDGLVM

-499 IEEGPTVQIRN
+499 IDKGPTVQIRN
-510 SNNDVQV
+510 ANNDVQV

-524 VAYDGPLVV
+524 VAYNGPLVV
-533 LVNRMSA
+533 LTNRMSA

-599 VIPDIEIPSRVD
+599 VIPDIEIPSRID

-631 VPHAR
+631 VPHTR

-645 ELRKRHDTRFEEN
+645 ELRKRHEERFSTN

-663 LQQEIEFLKQQR
+663 LKQEIDFLTKQR
-675 EQEYVSLNL
+675 ATDSVSLNL
-684 EKRKAYQ
+684 EERRAEHE
-691 SQIEN
+691 QIER

-706 AIHGEE
+706 ELKGQTP
-712 AFESLDA
+712 FESLED
-719 LDDWQDE
+719 LEDWQDQ
-726 QAAEPD
+726 QAADLNSTDE
-732 RADDE
+732 E
-737 LDFIIREGGNIMADM
+737 LDFVIREGGHIMADM
-752 LELDQR
+752 LDLDNR

-763 APKQITAQAGTLSSK
+763 DPQQFAAQSPAAAVTR
-778 SGQ
+778 

>member
-1 MATGSVLAYN
+1 MT
-11 KTMSQSSDT
+11 
-20 RKALNQLPV
+20 
-29 AAHHGAPLRSAR
+29 
-41 YRPHRQVT
+41 
-49 KLMSIAERFV
+49 IAERTSVRHAPFKAG
-59 TRYSTTMGGVMPGKK
+59 RMGVCK
-74 TFALALTLA
+74 ALTVA
-83 LAVPVSAKL
+83 LLLSAPFAVQAKATEPEAYTPVA
-92 DTDKVYQPVSP
+92 P
-103 TVEQARAN
+103 TIDQARAN

-126 SINDSLS
+126 GISDKLS

-138 AYLDYLDG
+138 AYLNYLDG
-146 QRVYLTQKDIDK
+146 QRVYLMKSDILALNK
-158 FSAIRL
+158 IKSR
-164 GLGSALKTGQ
+164 LGSALKTGQ

-184 VQQRIIERLEFA
+184 VQKRVIERLQFA
-196 LDLIDNGIDKLDFSA
+196 LKTLDAGIENLDFSSN
-211 DERILLDRSDA
+211 ENILLDRSEA
-222 DWAADREALDDLWV
+222 EWEPNEQALDELWK

-241 AVLAQRLNDSDD
+241 AVLAQRLNGTDD
-253 ESIKEALHRRY
+253 EAITDTLKRRY

-282 YMNAFAGMWDPH
+282 YMNAFTGMWDPH

-311 LSLEGIGAVLQS
+311 LSLEGIGAVLQA

-336 GPASKQGQLEPA
+336 GPASKQGQLKPA

-354 KQDDEEKPVNVIGW
+354 TQEGEKPVNVIGW

-381 ESTVTLEVIPA
+381 NSVVTLEVVPA
-392 DAPDETVTETIAI
+392 SATDETLTKSIAI
-405 ERDKVKLEEQSASKE
+405 SRDEVKLEEQSASKDT
-420 VIEFERGGTTYS
+420 IELQRNGEKYT
-432 IGVINIPTFY
+432 IGVITIPTFY
-442 ADFKAM
+442 ADFRAM
-448 QDGDPNYKS
+448 QAGDPNYKS

-464 LIDELKADGVDGVVM
+464 LIDELQQDGVNGLVI

-499 IEEGPTVQIRN
+499 IDTGPTVQIRN
-510 SNNDVQV
+510 SSNEVQV
-517 LNDEDPS
+517 LNDEDAS
-524 VAYDGPLVV
+524 VSYDGPLVV
-533 LVNRMSA
+533 LTNRMSA

-599 VIPDIEIPSRVD
+599 VIPDIEIPSRID

-617 DALDHALPWDQIEA
+617 DALDHALPWDQIDA
-631 VPHAR
+631 VPHTR
-636 YFDFSGIID
+636 YFDFSGII
-645 ELRKRHDTRFEEN
+645 ENLRKRHENRFDSS

-663 LQQEIEFLKQQR
+663 LQQEINFLKEQR
-675 EQEYVSLNL
+675 QRKAVSLNL
-684 EKRKAYQ
+684 SERTTQ
-691 SQIEN
+691 QEQIER

-706 AIHGEE
+706 ELRGKDT
-712 AFESLDA
+712 FESLDE
-719 LDDWQDE
+719 LEDWQDQ
-726 QAAEPD
+726 QAADPGSTDE
-732 RADDE
+732 E
-737 LDFIIREGGNIMADM
+737 LDFVIREGGDIMADM
-752 LELDQR
+752 LELDSR

-763 APKQITAQAGTLSSK
+763 TPQQFAAQAESR
-778 SGQ
+778 

>member
-1 MATGSVLAYN
+1 
-11 KTMSQSSDT
+11 
-20 RKALNQLPV
+20 
-29 AAHHGAPLRSAR
+29 
-41 YRPHRQVT
+41 
-49 KLMSIAERFV
+49 MSIAKRIM
-59 TRYSTTMGGVMPGKK
+59 TPGRDGQHAVRQL
-74 TFALALTLA
+74 FRAVSIGLILAFPAQALAASETQDA
-83 LAVPVSAKL
+83 
-92 DTDKVYQPVSP
+92 DYQPVSP
-103 TVEQARAN
+103 TVDQARAN

-116 QLQFTHFRDL
+116 QLQFTHFRDMG
-126 SINDSLS
+126 INDELS

-138 AYLDYLDG
+138 AYLNYLDG
-146 QRVYLTQKDIDK
+146 QHIYLSQQDVDGFNTVRE
-158 FSAIRL
+158 S
-164 GLGSALKTGQ
+164 LGSALKTGQ

-184 VQQRIIERLEFA
+184 VQRRIIERLNFA
-196 LDLIDNGIDKLDFSA
+196 IGVIEEGIDKLDFQS
-211 DERILLDRSDA
+211 DEQILLDRSDVDWEA
-222 DWAADREALDDLWV
+222 DTAALDALWT

-241 AVLAQRLNDSDD
+241 AVLAQRLNGSSDEKIR
-253 ESIKEALHRRY
+253 ESLLRRY
-264 EGQLKRAYQARS
+264 EGQLKRTRQARS

-282 YMNAFAGMWDPH
+282 YMNAFSGMWDPH

-336 GPASKQGQLEPA
+336 GPASKQGQLKPA

-354 KQDDEEKPVNVIGW
+354 SQEDEDKAVNVIGW

-381 ESTVTLEVIPA
+381 ESVVTLEVVSSDAA
-392 DAPDETVTETIAI
+392 DESITRTISIKRDE
-405 ERDKVKLEEQSASKE
+405 VKLEEQSASSE
-420 VIEFERGGTTYS
+420 VIELDRNNNTFR

-448 QDGDPNYKS
+448 MANDPNYKS
-457 TTRDVRK
+457 TTRDVRN
-464 LIDELKADGVDGVVM
+464 LINDLKAEGIDGVVM

-510 SNNDVQV
+510 SNNDVKV
-517 LNDEDPS
+517 LEDEDPS
-524 VAYDGPLVV
+524 VTYDGPLVV

-599 VIPDIEIPSRVD
+599 IIPDIEIPSRVD

-631 VPHAR
+631 VPHQR
-636 YFDFSGIID
+636 YFDFSGVID
-645 ELRKRHDTRFEEN
+645 ELRTRHDGRFAKH
-658 PEFSL
+658 PEFQL
-663 LQQEIEFLKQQR
+663 LQKEIDFLKQQR
-675 EQEYVSLNL
+675 ENTTVSLNSDKREIQQGQL
-684 EKRKAYQ
+684 EK
-691 SQIEN
+691 
-696 TRLTI
+696 TRLSI

-706 AIHGEE
+706 NIRGDDP
-712 AFESLDA
+712 FETLQQ
-719 LDDWQDE
+719 LDDWQDQ
-726 QAAEPD
+726 QAAD
-732 RADDE
+732 IDKTDE
-737 LDFIIREGGNIMADM
+737 DMDFIVEEGGNIMADM
-752 LELDQR
+752 LELDR
-758 MASIL
+758 KMASIL
-763 APKQITAQAGTLSSK
+763 TRENITTQAK
-778 SGQ
+778 SH

>member
-1 MATGSVLAYN
+1 MA
-11 KTMSQSSDT
+11 
-20 RKALNQLPV
+20 
-29 AAHHGAPLRSAR
+29 
-41 YRPHRQVT
+41 
-49 KLMSIAERFV
+49 IAEKFMQRHAKPSRGRRV
-59 TRYSTTMGGVMPGKK
+59 GACT
-74 TFALALTLA
+74 ALTLSLLMSGMSVA
-83 LAVPVSAKL
+83 QAKID
-92 DTDKVYQPVSP
+92 DTAVYQPVAP
-103 TVEQARAN
+103 TIDQARAN

-116 QLQFTHFRDL
+116 QLQFTHFRNLGISDE
-126 SINDSLS
+126 LS

-138 AYLDYLDG
+138 AYLKYLDG
-146 QRVYLTQKDIDK
+146 QRIYLSQQDIDLLARAK
-158 FSAIRL
+158 AR
-164 GLGSALKTGQ
+164 LGSALKTGQ
-174 LQPGFDIYNL
+174 LQPGFEIYNL
-184 VQQRIIERLEFA
+184 VQQRIIERLQFA
-196 LDLIDNGIDKLDFSA
+196 LNMIDNGLDELDFNT
-211 DERILLDRSDA
+211 DERILVDRSKA
-222 DWAADREALDDLWV
+222 DWEPDQEALDALWV

-241 AVLAQRLNDSDD
+241 AVLAQRLNGTEDD
-253 ESIKEALHRRY
+253 TIKDNLRRRY

-336 GPASKQGQLEPA
+336 GPAAKQGQLQTA
-348 DRIVSV
+348 DRIISV
-354 KQDDEEKPVNVIGW
+354 AQEGEKPVNVIGW

-381 ESTVTLEVIPA
+381 NSTVTLEVIPA
-392 DAPDETVTETIAI
+392 NAADESITRTIAI
-405 ERDKVKLEEQSASKE
+405 SRDEVKLEEQSASKDI
-420 VIEFERGGTTYS
+420 IELDRSGETYRV
-432 IGVINIPTFY
+432 GVITIPTFY
-442 ADFKAM
+442 ADFQAM
-448 QDGDPNYKS
+448 QAGDPNYKS
-457 TTRDVRK
+457 TTRDVRR
-464 LIDELKADGVDGVVM
+464 LLDELKQQGVDGVVM

-499 IEEGPTVQIRN
+499 IDKGPTVQIRN
-510 SNNDVQV
+510 ANNDVQI
-517 LNDEDPS
+517 LNDEDPL

-611 KTRIGE
+611 TSRIGE

-631 VPHAR
+631 VPHTR
-636 YFDFSGIID
+636 YFDFSGVID
-645 ELRKRHDTRFEEN
+645 ELRKRHEARFSAS

-663 LQQEIEFLKQQR
+663 LEQEIEFLTKQR
-675 EQEYVSLNL
+675 EMTYVSLNMD
-684 EKRKAYQ
+684 ERKAHHK
-691 SQIEN
+691 QIER

-706 AIHGEE
+706 QLRGETP
-712 AFESLDA
+712 FKNLDE
-719 LDDWQDE
+719 LEQWQEE
-726 QAAEPD
+726 QAAD
-732 RADDE
+732 LDNTDDE
-737 LDFIIREGGNIMADM
+737 LDFVIREGGHIMADL

-758 MASIL
+758 TASIL
-763 APKQITAQAGTLSSK
+763 KPTQFAAKAEAR
-778 SGQ
+778 

>member
-1 MATGSVLAYN
+1 MC
-11 KTMSQSSDT
+11 
-20 RKALNQLPV
+20 
-29 AAHHGAPLRSAR
+29 
-41 YRPHRQVT
+41 
-49 KLMSIAERFV
+49 I
-59 TRYSTTMGGVMPGKK
+59 
-74 TFALALTLA
+74 
-83 LAVPVSAKL
+83 
-92 DTDKVYQPVSP
+92 
-103 TVEQARAN
+103 
-111 ILIAR
+111 
-116 QLQFTHFRDL
+116 RD
-126 SINDSLS
+126 S
-133 GDVFD
+133 
-138 AYLDYLDG
+138 
-146 QRVYLTQKDIDK
+146 
-158 FSAIRL
+158 
-164 GLGSALKTGQ
+164 
-174 LQPGFDIYNL
+174 
-184 VQQRIIERLEFA
+184 
-196 LDLIDNGIDKLDFSA
+196 
-211 DERILLDRSDA
+211 
-222 DWAADREALDDLWV
+222 
-236 KRIKN
+236 
-241 AVLAQRLNDSDD
+241 
-253 ESIKEALHRRY
+253 
-264 EGQLKRAYQARS
+264 
-276 EDAFQA
+276 
-282 YMNAFAGMWDPH
+282 PH

-420 VIEFERGGTTYS
+420 VIEFERGNTTYS

-636 YFDFSGIID
+636 YFDFSGVID

-663 LQQEIEFLKQQR
+663 LQKEIEFLKQQR

-684 EKRKAYQ
+684 EKRKEYQ
-691 SQIEN
+691 SQIES

-732 RADDE
+732 GADDE

-763 APKQITAQAGTLSSK
+763 APKQITAQANTLSGK

>member
-1 MATGSVLAYN
+1 
-11 KTMSQSSDT
+11 
-20 RKALNQLPV
+20 
-29 AAHHGAPLRSAR
+29 
-41 YRPHRQVT
+41 
-49 KLMSIAERFV
+49 MSIAERFIS
-59 TRYSTTMGGVMPGKK
+59 RCSNSGKDGK
-74 TFALALTLA
+74 AGKQVAALTLMLALAL
-83 LAVPVSAKL
+83 PVSAKV
-92 DTDKVYQPVSP
+92 DTDKVYEPVSP

-116 QLQFTHFRDL
+116 QLQFTHFRDM

-138 AYLDYLDG
+138 AYLEYLDG
-146 QRVYLTQKDIDK
+146 QRIYLTQKDIEN
-158 FSAIRL
+158 FNAVRL

-184 VQQRIIERLEFA
+184 VQQRIIQRLEFA
-196 LDLIDNGIDKLDFSA
+196 LGIVDEGIDKLDFEAAES
-211 DERILLDRSDA
+211 ILLDRSEAEWEA
-222 DWAADREALDDLWV
+222 DKEALDALWV

-241 AVLAQRLNDSDD
+241 AVLAQRLNGTDD
-253 ESIKEALHRRY
+253 EDIEEALRRRY

-336 GPASKQGQLEPA
+336 GPAAKQGQLEPA

-354 KQDDEEKPVNVIGW
+354 RQEDEDKVVNVIGW

-392 DAPDETVTETIAI
+392 DAADETVTETIAI
-405 ERDKVKLEEQSASKE
+405 KRDKVKLEEQSASSE
-420 VIEFERGGTTYS
+420 VIEFDRGSNTFR
-432 IGVINIPTFY
+432 IGVIHIPTFY

-448 QDGDPNYKS
+448 QNGDPNYKS

-464 LIDELKADGVDGVVM
+464 LIDELKAEGIDGVVM

-499 IEEGPTVQIRN
+499 IEKGPTVQIRN

-524 VAYDGPLVV
+524 VSYDGPLVV

-587 YRVSGGSTQHKG
+587 YRISGGSTQHKG

-631 VPHAR
+631 VPHTR
-636 YFDFSGIID
+636 YFDFSGVID
-645 ELRKRHDTRFEEN
+645 ELRTRHDNRFEEH
-658 PEFSL
+658 PEFQL
-663 LQQEIEFLKQQR
+663 LQKEIEFLKQQR
-675 EQEYVSLNL
+675 EQTSVSLNIDD
-684 EKRKAYQ
+684 RKEYQ
-691 SQIEN
+691 SQIER

-706 AIHGEE
+706 EIHGGDPFDSLEE
-712 AFESLDA
+712 
-719 LDDWQDE
+719 LDDWQDQ
-726 QAAEPD
+726 QAAD
-732 RADDE
+732 LDSTDE
-737 LDFIIREGGNIMADM
+737 EMDFIVHEGGNIMADM

-763 APKQITAQAGTLSSK
+763 DIKQITAQA
-778 SGQ
+778 QAR

>member
-1 MATGSVLAYN
+1 
-11 KTMSQSSDT
+11 
-20 RKALNQLPV
+20 
-29 AAHHGAPLRSAR
+29 
-41 YRPHRQVT
+41 
-49 KLMSIAERFV
+49 
-59 TRYSTTMGGVMPGKK
+59 MPGKK

-92 DTDKVYQPVSP
+92 DTEKVYQPVSP

-196 LDLIDNGIDKLDFSA
+196 LNLIDNGIDKLDFSA

-236 KRIKN
+236 QRIKN
-241 AVLAQRLNDSDD
+241 TVLAQRLNDSDD

-354 KQDDEEKPVNVIGW
+354 KQDNEEKPVNVIGW

-392 DAPDETVTETIAI
+392 DAADETVTETIAI

-420 VIEFERGGTTYS
+420 VIEFERGNSTYS

-524 VAYDGPLVV
+524 VAYDGPMVV

-663 LQQEIEFLKQQR
+663 LQKEIEFLKQQR

-706 AIHGEE
+706 DIRGEE

-732 RADDE
+732 SADDE

-758 MASIL
+758 TASIL
-763 APKQITAQAGTLSSK
+763 TPKQITAQADTLSGK

>member
-1 MATGSVLAYN
+1 MT
-11 KTMSQSSDT
+11 
-20 RKALNQLPV
+20 
-29 AAHHGAPLRSAR
+29 
-41 YRPHRQVT
+41 
-49 KLMSIAERFV
+49 IAEKAV
-59 TRYSTTMGGVMPGKK
+59 TRNHRSSLLKVAGLSAALG
-74 TFALALTLA
+74 LALL
-83 LAVPVSAKL
+83 VPGLSGLHAKIEEPAS
-92 DTDKVYQPVSP
+92 YQPVSP
-103 TVEQARAN
+103 TIDQARAN

-126 SINDSLS
+126 GISDELS

-138 AYLDYLDG
+138 AYLNYLDS
-146 QRVYLTQKDIDK
+146 QRVYLTQQDIDALSRVK
-158 FSAIRL
+158 GR
-164 GLGSALKTGQ
+164 LGSALKTGQ

-184 VQQRIIERLEFA
+184 VQQRIIERLKFA
-196 LDLIDNGIDKLDFSA
+196 KEIISAGVSELDFST
-211 DERILLDRSDA
+211 DEKIRVDRSEAPWEA
-222 DWAADREALDDLWV
+222 DKAALDKLWI

-241 AVLAQRLNDSDD
+241 AVLAQRLNGADD
-253 ESIKEALHRRY
+253 QAIEETLLRRY

-282 YMNAFAGMWDPH
+282 YMNAFTGMWDPH

-336 GPASKQGQLEPA
+336 GPASKQGQLQPA

-354 KQDDEEKPVNVIGW
+354 TQEDEKPVNVIGW

-381 ESTVTLEVIPA
+381 NSIVTLEVIPA
-392 DAPDETVTETIAI
+392 NASDETITRSIAI
-405 ERDKVKLEEQSASKE
+405 SRDEVKLEEQSASKD
-420 VIEFERGGTTYS
+420 IIQLDRSGATYN
-432 IGVINIPTFY
+432 IGVITIPTFY
-442 ADFKAM
+442 ADFQAM
-448 QDGDPNYKS
+448 QAGDPNYKS

-464 LIDELKADGVDGVVM
+464 LIDELKQDGVDGIVM

-499 IEEGPTVQIRN
+499 IDKGPTVQIRN
-510 SNNDVQV
+510 ANNDVQV
-517 LNDEDPS
+517 LDDRDPTVS
-524 VAYDGPLVV
+524 YDGPLVV

-599 VIPDIEIPSRVD
+599 VIPDIEIPSRID
-611 KTRIGE
+611 KSRIGE

-631 VPHAR
+631 VPHTR

-645 ELRKRHDTRFEEN
+645 ELRTRHDDRFN
-658 PEFSL
+658 ASPEFSL
-663 LQQEIEFLKQQR
+663 LQKEIDFLTQQR
-675 EQEYVSLNL
+675 QIDYVSLNL
-684 EKRKAYQ
+684 DERTAHHN
-691 SQIEN
+691 QIES

-706 AIHGEE
+706 ELRGE
-712 AFESLDA
+712 ALFETLEE
-719 LDDWQDE
+719 LEDWQDA
-726 QAAEPD
+726 QVADPD
-732 RADDE
+732 NTDDE
-737 LDFIIREGGNIMADM
+737 LDFVIREGGHIMADL

-763 APKQITAQAGTLSSK
+763 APTQFAAKTEVP
-778 SGQ
+778 

>member
-1 MATGSVLAYN
+1 MTIAKRIMARRSSAGSV
-11 KTMSQSSDT
+11 
-20 RKALNQLPV
+20 RFGVCKAMTVALLLSAPLGLHANVETPDVYEPV
-29 AAHHGAPLRSAR
+29 A
-41 YRPHRQVT
+41 
-49 KLMSIAERFV
+49 
-59 TRYSTTMGGVMPGKK
+59 
-74 TFALALTLA
+74 
-83 LAVPVSAKL
+83 
-92 DTDKVYQPVSP
+92 P
-103 TVEQARAN
+103 TIDQARAN

-126 SINDSLS
+126 GISDELS

-146 QRVYLTQKDIDK
+146 QRIYLSQDDIAKFDKIRTQ
-158 FSAIRL
+158 
-164 GLGSALKTGQ
+164 LGSALKTGQ

-184 VQQRIIERLEFA
+184 VQQRIIERLQFA
-196 LDLIDNGIDKLDFSA
+196 LETIDKGIDTLDFSA
-211 DERILLDRSDA
+211 NESILVDRSKA
-222 DWAADREALDDLWV
+222 DWESNAEALDDLWV

-241 AVLAQRLNDSDD
+241 AVLAQRLNGAED
-253 ESIKEALHRRY
+253 EAIVETLRRRY

-282 YMNAFAGMWDPH
+282 YMNAFTGMWDPH

-354 KQDDEEKPVNVIGW
+354 AQEDEKPVNVIGW

-381 ESTVTLEVIPA
+381 NSTVTLEVIPA
-392 DAPDETVTETIAI
+392 NASDETITETIAI
-405 ERDKVKLEEQSASKE
+405 KRDEVKLEEQSASKDT
-420 VIEFERGGTTYS
+420 IRLERGGKEYT
-432 IGVINIPTFY
+432 IGVITIPTFY
-442 ADFKAM
+442 ADFQAM
-448 QDGDPNYKS
+448 QAGDPNYKS
-457 TTRDVRK
+457 TTRDVRN
-464 LIDELKADGVDGVVM
+464 LIAELEADGVDGLVM

-499 IEEGPTVQIRN
+499 IDKGPTVQIRN
-510 SNNDVQV
+510 ANNDVQV

-524 VAYDGPLVV
+524 VAYNGPLVV
-533 LVNRMSA
+533 LTNRMSA

-599 VIPDIEIPSRVD
+599 VIPDIEIPSRID

-631 VPHAR
+631 VPHTR

-645 ELRKRHDTRFEEN
+645 ELRKRHEERFSTN

-663 LQQEIEFLKQQR
+663 LKQEIDFLTKQR
-675 EQEYVSLNL
+675 ATDSVSLNL
-684 EKRKAYQ
+684 EERRAEHE
-691 SQIEN
+691 QIER

-706 AIHGEE
+706 ELKGQTP
-712 AFESLDA
+712 FESLED
-719 LDDWQDE
+719 LEDWQDQ
-726 QAAEPD
+726 QAADLNSTDE
-732 RADDE
+732 E
-737 LDFIIREGGNIMADM
+737 LDFVIREGGHIMADM
-752 LELDQR
+752 LDLDNR

-763 APKQITAQAGTLSSK
+763 DPQQFAAQSPAAAVTR
-778 SGQ
+778 

>member
-1 MATGSVLAYN
+1 MTIAENPMQRRSL
-11 KTMSQSSDT
+11 SSLT
-20 RKALNQLPV
+20 RKA
-29 AAHHGAPLRSAR
+29 GAVTALALGLLVSGAYAKIDDSAR
-41 YRPHRQVT
+41 YEPVT
-49 KLMSIAERFV
+49 
-59 TRYSTTMGGVMPGKK
+59 
-74 TFALALTLA
+74 
-83 LAVPVSAKL
+83 
-92 DTDKVYQPVSP
+92 P
-103 TVEQARAN
+103 TIDQARAN

-116 QLQFTHFRDL
+116 QLQFTHFRNLGISDE
-126 SINDSLS
+126 LS

-138 AYLDYLDG
+138 AYLNYLDS
-146 QRVYLTQKDIDK
+146 QRIYLTREDLDALSGVKQH
-158 FSAIRL
+158 
-164 GLGSALKTGQ
+164 LGSALKTGQ

-184 VQQRIIERLEFA
+184 VQQRVIERLKFA
-196 LDLIDNGIDKLDFSA
+196 LGVLDAGIDNLDFTA
-211 DERILLDRSDA
+211 DDQVRVDRSEAPWEA
-222 DWAADREALDDLWV
+222 DQAALDALWI
-236 KRIKN
+236 KRLKN
-241 AVLAQRLNDSDD
+241 AVLAQRLNGADD
-253 ESIKEALHRRY
+253 EAIEDTLRRRY

-282 YMNAFAGMWDPH
+282 YMNAFTGMWDPH

-336 GPASKQGQLEPA
+336 GPASKQGQLQPA

-354 KQDDEEKPVNVIGW
+354 AQGDEKPMNVIGW

-381 ESTVTLEVIPA
+381 NSTVTLEVIPA
-392 DAPDETVTETIAI
+392 NASDETITRTIAI
-405 ERDKVKLEEQSASKE
+405 KRDEVKLEEQSASKD
-420 VIEFERGGTTYS
+420 VIELDRKGETYK

-442 ADFKAM
+442 ADFQAM
-448 QDGDPNYKS
+448 QAGDPNYKS

-464 LIDELKADGVDGVVM
+464 LIEELKNGGVDGVVM

-499 IEEGPTVQIRN
+499 IDEGPTVQIRN
-510 SNNDVQV
+510 ANNDVQV
-517 LNDEDPS
+517 LEDEDPS
-524 VAYDGPLVV
+524 VVYDGPLVV

-599 VIPDIEIPSRVD
+599 VIPDIEIPSRID

-636 YFDFSGIID
+636 YFDFTGVID
-645 ELRKRHDTRFEEN
+645 ELRERHEARFETN
-658 PEFSL
+658 PEFKV
-663 LQQEIEFLKQQR
+663 LQKEIEFLSDQR
-675 EQEYVSLNL
+675 KMDHVSLNVD
-684 EKRKAYQ
+684 KRKTHHN
-691 SQIEN
+691 QIER
-696 TRLTI
+696 TRLAI

-706 AIHGEE
+706 ELKGQEL
-712 AFESLDA
+712 FDDLDA
-719 LDDWQDE
+719 LEAWQD
-726 QAAEPD
+726 QKAADLDNTDE
-732 RADDE
+732 E
-737 LDFIIREGGNIMADM
+737 LDFVIQEGGHIMADL

-763 APKQITAQAGTLSSK
+763 MPAQFAAKAEAP
-778 SGQ
+778 

>member
-1 MATGSVLAYN
+1 
-11 KTMSQSSDT
+11 
-20 RKALNQLPV
+20 
-29 AAHHGAPLRSAR
+29 
-41 YRPHRQVT
+41 
-49 KLMSIAERFV
+49 MSIAERFV

-83 LAVPVSAKL
+83 LAVPVSANL

-158 FSAIRL
+158 LSAIRL

-196 LDLIDNGIDKLDFSA
+196 LDLIDSGIDKLDFSA

-253 ESIKEALHRRY
+253 ESIKEALQRRY

-420 VIEFERGGTTYS
+420 VIEFERGNTTYS

-636 YFDFSGIID
+636 YFDFSGVID

-663 LQQEIEFLKQQR
+663 LQKEIEFLKQQR

-684 EKRKAYQ
+684 EKRKEYQ
-691 SQIEN
+691 SQIES

-732 RADDE
+732 GADDE

-763 APKQITAQAGTLSSK
+763 APKQITAQANTLSGK